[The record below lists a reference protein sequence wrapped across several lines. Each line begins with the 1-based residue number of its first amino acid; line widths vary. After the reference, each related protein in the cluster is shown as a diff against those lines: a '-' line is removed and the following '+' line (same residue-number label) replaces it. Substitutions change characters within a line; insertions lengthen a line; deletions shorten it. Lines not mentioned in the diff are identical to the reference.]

1 MNWKDL
7 GKTLANV
14 GLPILASAVP
24 GGGIIASLI
33 RGALGLAPDATPD
46 AVAAALSPENVLKL
60 RELEA
65 KHEEVLVKAGY
76 DYEVSMRQA
85 DATDVAAVNTTMQS
99 EAKAEH
105 WLQWSWRPL
114 NGYVLALGSL
124 ALVLGTIYL
133 CVIAVLGK
141 DLGVLN
147 AIPTVVMAVTTA
159 LAVPG
164 AVCGVTAWH
173 RGVAQRIDAGEER
186 VVQKVVKTT

>member
-1 MNWKDL
+1 MDWKAL
-7 GKTLANV
+7 GKTLAGA
-14 GLPILASAVP
+14 GLPLLANAIP
-24 GGGIIASLI
+24 GGGVIASLI
-33 RGALGLAPDATPD
+33 SSALGLAQDAKPDDIAK
-46 AVAAALSPENVLKL
+46 ALSPENVLKL

-76 DYEVSMRQA
+76 DYEVAMRQA
-85 DATDVAAVNTTMQS
+85 DKDDVAAVNTTMQS

-173 RGVAQRIDAGEER
+173 RGIAQRIDAGEER
-186 VVQKVVKTT
+186 AVGKVVKTT